1 MSQLN
6 GEAAPRDHTTDL
18 PPVEPPTAGF
28 IIQLF
33 VIPALVV
40 AVVVVVWL
48 LFGRLAGGE
57 RDAMDYVRL
66 IRSENPNRRWRAAY
80 ELASLIQNEPK
91 LASDPTLLGE
101 LTALLDTE
109 LARPKPDPDD
119 ETTRY
124 LTYCIGA
131 FKSLDART
139 ASGQQVDPLVTLA
152 RALEPKQPMEVRTA
166 ATQSLGRLGAVL
178 PGGLT
183 DETVVS
189 ALIRASTDPDP
200 KLRQRACYTL
210 GYCQGEPAAEALR
223 DRIEQD
229 EDRITRYNA
238 AAALARRDDPKA
250 LDTLREMLSPADL
263 AELVQD
269 DSPSEASRR
278 TEAIMLE
285 ALWAL
290 RDAAEAKRTEL
301 ARTLRPSLTALSQ
314 SKSPGVR
321 LEAENLLKAT
331 ATAP

>member
-1 MSQLN
+1 MSQFN
-6 GEAAPRDHTTDL
+6 GDTAPRDHTTDL

-57 RDAMDYVRL
+57 RDAMDYVKL

-91 LASDPTLLGE
+91 LASDSALLGE

-124 LTYCIGA
+124 LTYCLGA
-131 FKSLDART
+131 FKSLNART
-139 ASGQQVDPLVTLA
+139 ASGQQVDPLATLA
-152 RALEPKQPMEVRTA
+152 LALEPKQPMTVRTA
-166 ATQSLGRLGAVL
+166 AAQSLGRLGAAL

-183 DETVVS
+183 DETAVS

-200 KLRQRACYTL
+200 TLRQRACYTL
-210 GYCQGEPAAEALR
+210 GYCHEETVVEALR
-223 DRIEQD
+223 DRIRQD

-238 AAALARRDDPKA
+238 AAALARRDDPNA

-263 AELVQD
+263 TEIVQG

-278 TEAIMLE
+278 TEGIMLE
-285 ALWAL
+285 AIWSL
-290 RDAAEAKRTEL
+290 RDAVKAKHTEL
-301 ARTLRPSLTALSQ
+301 ARALRPSLTALSQ

-331 ATAP
+331 PTAP

>member
-1 MSQLN
+1 MSQFN
-6 GEAAPRDHTTDL
+6 GDAVPRDHTTDL

-57 RDAMDYVRL
+57 RDAMDYVKL

-91 LASDPTLLGE
+91 LASDPVLLGE

-124 LTYCIGA
+124 LTYCLGA
-131 FKSLDART
+131 FQSLNART
-139 ASGQQVDPLVTLA
+139 ASGQEVDPLATLA
-152 RALEPKQPMEVRTA
+152 HALEPKQPLMVRA
-166 ATQSLGRLGAVL
+166 AAAQSLGRLGAAL

-183 DETVVS
+183 DETAVS
-189 ALIRASTDPDP
+189 ALIRASTDAEPT
-200 KLRQRACYTL
+200 LRQRACYTL
-210 GYCQGEPAAEALR
+210 GYCKGDAVAEALR
-223 DRIEQD
+223 DRVRED
-229 EDRITRYNA
+229 EDRMTRYNA
-238 AAALARRDDPKA
+238 AAALARRDDPLA

-263 AELVQD
+263 AEVVQG

-278 TEAIMLE
+278 TEGIILE

-290 RDAAEAKRTEL
+290 RDAVKDKRTDL
-301 ARTLRPSLTALSQ
+301 AQSLRPSLTPLTQ
-314 SKSPGVR
+314 SKSPDVR
-321 LEAENLLKAT
+321 LEAENLLKALPD
-331 ATAP
+331 AT